1 MAGPVAERS
10 YRLPLYSGTVVT
22 SLRLGATQTATWA
35 ALVACG
41 LLASGCAVSGG
52 LGNMFGKGQKADAP
66 VQANAQAS
74 VQTGAQAGAQTGAQA
89 GAQIGTPVG
98 AQAAALASEE
108 VTGSTQTPTLRASA
122 AAATSG
128 LPSDTDLVFARMAIV
143 EVLKRNS
150 KEVSAPWENPSSGA
164 RGTVTPI
171 ASAYARDGLT
181 CHDFLAS
188 YVRRGSPESW
198 LQGQACRANKR
209 EVWEVKS
216 LRPWTR
222 S

>member
-22 SLRLGATQTATWA
+22 SLRLGATLG
-35 ALVACG
+35 ALMACG
-41 LLASGCAVSGG
+41 LMASGCAVSGG
-52 LGNMFGKGQKADAP
+52 LGNMFAKGQKAEAP
-66 VQANAQAS
+66 MHASAQGNTQGNDQAR
-74 VQTGAQAGAQTGAQA
+74 VQTT
-89 GAQIGTPVG
+89 
-98 AQAAALASEE
+98 ALASEE
-108 VTGSTQTPTLRASA
+108 VTGATQTPTLRASA

-171 ASAYARDGLT
+171 ASAYARDGMT

-209 EVWEVKS
+209 EAWEVKS

>member
-10 YRLPLYSGTVVT
+10 YRLPLYSGTAVT
-22 SLRLGATQTATWA
+22 SLRLGATQAATWG

-52 LGNMFGKGQKADAP
+52 LGNMFAKGQKPADAP
-66 VQANAQAS
+66 VHAS
-74 VQTGAQAGAQTGAQA
+74 AQTGAQPSV
-89 GAQIGTPVG
+89 QVT
-98 AQAAALASEE
+98 ALASEE

-122 AAATSG
+122 AVATSG
-128 LPSDTDLVFARMAIV
+128 LPSETDLVFARMAIV
-143 EVLKRNS
+143 EVLRRGS
-150 KEVSAPWENPSSGA
+150 KEVSLPWENPSSGA
-164 RGTVTPI
+164 RGTVTPV
-171 ASAYARDGLT
+171 ASAYARDGMT

-188 YVRRGSPESW
+188 YVRRGSPETW
-198 LQGQACRANKR
+198 MQGQACRANKR
-209 EVWEVKS
+209 EAWEVKS

>member
-1 MAGPVAERS
+1 MCWSTLWPARWQNARTGCPYIVE
-10 YRLPLYSGTVVT
+10 PCDKPTSGG
-22 SLRLGATQTATWA
+22 RRRWA

-52 LGNMFGKGQKADAP
+52 LGNMFAKGQKADAP
-66 VQANAQAS
+66 VQAKPPAS
-74 VQTGAQAGAQTGAQA
+74 NRRPIWHSSRRST
-89 GAQIGTPVG
+89 
-98 AQAAALASEE
+98 AALASEE
-108 VTGSTQTPTLRASA
+108 VTGSAQTPTLRASA

-143 EVLKRNS
+143 EVLKRGS

-209 EVWEVKS
+209 EAWEVKS

>member
-1 MAGPVAERS
+1 
-10 YRLPLYSGTVVT
+10 
-22 SLRLGATQTATWA
+22 
-35 ALVACG
+35 
-41 LLASGCAVSGG
+41 
-52 LGNMFGKGQKADAP
+52 
-66 VQANAQAS
+66 
-74 VQTGAQAGAQTGAQA
+74 
-89 GAQIGTPVG
+89 
-98 AQAAALASEE
+98 
-108 VTGSTQTPTLRASA
+108 
-122 AAATSG
+122 
-128 LPSDTDLVFARMAIV
+128 MAIV
-143 EVLKRNS
+143 EVLKRGS

-209 EVWEVKS
+209 EAWEVKS